1 MQNQKKW
8 FLDEYGIIV
17 KHKIDNGKGCIRFK
31 YYDEIPYELIT
42 ELVSKMTVNQWI
54 EFYEKE
60 IRSPNKSL

>member
-17 KHKIDNGKGCIRFK
+17 KHKIDTGKGCIRFK